1 MSRLHDKIA
10 LIAGGAGQVG
20 EGIVREFL
28 REGATVIVPS
38 RSKDKLALLPESPR
52 LRTIVSDIS
61 SGAGAESVRNRIL
74 DEFGRLD
81 CVVASIGSWWQGP
94 HLVDVPLTEWTKV
107 IDDRL
112 TSHFIAAR
120 TFLPVLRGTPGSSY
134 TMLNGGAA
142 EAPVPHSGPVSIM
155 AAAQLMMKDVL
166 VVEQRDHSVRI
177 NTLLIQAYVIT
188 RDHPNGDRNQLTA
201 DHVGAYCAYLA
212 SQEAAAIH
220 GQTIH
225 FRSPE
230 QLP

>member
-1 MSRLHDKIA
+1 MSRLRDKVA

-38 RSKDKLALLPESPR
+38 RSRERLALLPDSPKV
-52 LRTIVSDIS
+52 RTVVSDIS
-61 SGAGAESVRNRIL
+61 SLAGAEAVRNRII

-81 CVVASIGSWWQGP
+81 SVVASIGSWWQGP
-94 HLVDVPLTEWTKV
+94 QLIDVPLTEWAKV
-107 IDDRL
+107 MDDRL
-112 TSHFIAAR
+112 TSHFVAAR

-142 EAPVPHSGPVSIM
+142 ETPVPHSGPVSIM

-166 VVEQRDHSVRI
+166 VVEQRDNSVRI

-188 RDHPNGDRNQLTA
+188 RDHPAGDRNQLTA

-212 SQEAAAIH
+212 SGEAASIH
-220 GQTIH
+220 GQTIRL
-225 FRSPE
+225 RSPE

>member
-1 MSRLHDKIA
+1 MGRLADKIA

-28 REGATVIVPS
+28 REGATVVVPS
-38 RSKDKLALLPESPR
+38 RSKDKLALLPQSPN

-61 SGAGAESVRNRIL
+61 SVAGAESVRNRIL

-94 HLVDVPLTEWTKV
+94 GLIDVPLNDWKQI

-112 TSHFIAAR
+112 TSHFIAAS
-120 TFLPVLRGTPGSSY
+120 TFLPVLHRAHGASY

-166 VVEQRDHSVRI
+166 VVEQRDNSVRI

-188 RDHPNGDRNQLTA
+188 RDHPDGDRNQLSA

-212 SQEAAAIH
+212 SEEAASIH
-220 GQTIH
+220 GQTIRL
-225 FRSPE
+225 RSPE